1 MGILGAS
8 IAAAIRASAAASA
21 KGAAKAT
28 GASSSK
34 GSSSRGSSSSGSS
47 SRGSS
52 SSSSGSSSRSSSSS
66 GGSYTPKGTH
76 YDATIKNNSQ
86 SQADQIQKYKDDYA
100 AAAAKGDKAGMDAA
114 HKAAESLRS
123 GWGYSGGEDGSDY
136 ISTGGISGANL
147 GEQMANRYSQGY
159 SDYEQKMNDAAE
171 AQQKALQASIDSAVN
186 NLESQKTTIGKN
198 TEANNAAAEKAYM
211 TAINPNGSY
220 AEGLASQ
227 GLSKSGITESSM
239 ISAGNT
245 YQNALNSNATTQTEA
260 LAEIERAITQA
271 RLNGD
276 IEKANALADLYKE
289 TAAKQLENVDKINSA
304 FQWGQQFGLSQAEQT
319 GTYNGQ
325 ATLAARQFELQKQQ
339 VQQDLEAGKID
350 METARKQL
358 QYIQAQIDN
367 LNAETRYTNSQTT
380 GQDLT
385 NKYYSTQF

>member
-1 MGILGAS
+1 MSILGAS

-28 GASSSK
+28 GASSSR
-34 GSSSRGSSSSGSS
+34 GSSSSGSSSSSSSSSSRGSSSSG
-47 SRGSS
+47 
-52 SSSSGSSSRSSSSS
+52 
-66 GGSYTPKGTH
+66 GSYTAKGTH
-76 YDATIKNNSQ
+76 NDATIKNNSQ

-245 YQNALNSNATTQTEA
+245 YQNALNSNATTQVEA

-304 FQWGQQFGLSQAEQT
+304 YQWGQQFGLSQAEQT

-325 ATLAARQFELQKQQ
+325 ATLAARQLEIQKQQ
-339 VQQDLEAGKID
+339 IEEDIANGKID
-350 METARKQL
+350 RETARKQL
-358 QYIQAQIDN
+358 LYIQAQIDN
-367 LNAETRYTNSQTT
+367 LNAETE
-380 GQDLT
+380 GQKLT

>member
-1 MGILGAS
+1 MSILGAS

-21 KGAAKAT
+21 KGAAKAA
-28 GASSSK
+28 GSSSSK
-34 GSSSRGSSSSGSS
+34 GSSSSGSSSSSSGSS

-52 SSSSGSSSRSSSSS
+52 SSGS
-66 GGSYTPKGTH
+66 SYTPKGTH
-76 YDATIKNNSQ
+76 NDATIKNNSQ
-86 SQADQIQKYKDDYA
+86 LQADQISEIQSKWHDAYLA
-100 AAAAKGDKAGMDAA
+100 GDKKKMDQL
-114 HKAAESLRS
+114 HKDAESLRA

-159 SDYEQKMNDAAE
+159 SDYEQKMNDAAA

-245 YQNALNSNATTQTEA
+245 YQNALNSNATARTEA

-304 FQWGQQFGLSQAEQT
+304 YQWGQQFGLSQAEQT

-325 ATLAARQFELQKQQ
+325 ATLAARQLEIQKQQ
-339 VQQDLEAGKID
+339 IEEDIANGKID
-350 METARKQL
+350 RETARKQL
-358 QYIQAQIDN
+358 LYIQAQIDN
-367 LNAETRYTNSQTT
+367 LNAETE
-380 GQDLT
+380 GQKLT

>member
-1 MGILGAS
+1 MSILGAS

-47 SRGSS
+47 SHGSS
-52 SSSSGSSSRSSSSS
+52 SSSSGSSSRGSSSS

-76 YDATIKNNSQ
+76 NDATIKNNSQ
-86 SQADQIQKYKDDYA
+86 LQADQISEIQSKWHDAYLA
-100 AAAAKGDKAGMDAA
+100 GDKKKMDQL
-114 HKAAESLRS
+114 HKDAESLRS

-211 TAINPNGSY
+211 LAINPNGSY

-245 YQNALNSNATTQTEA
+245 YQNALNSNATAQAEA

-289 TAAKQLENVDKINSA
+289 IAAKQLENVDKINSA
-304 FQWGQQFGLSQAEQT
+304 YQWGQQFGLSQAEQT

-325 ATLAARQFELQKQQ
+325 STLAARQLEIQKQQ
-339 VQQDLEAGKID
+339 IEEDIANGKID
-350 METARKQL
+350 RETARKQL
-358 QYIQAQIDN
+358 LYIQAQIDN
-367 LNAETRYTNSQTT
+367 LNAETE
-380 GQDLT
+380 GQKLT

>member
-1 MGILGAS
+1 MGILGAG
-8 IAAAIRASAAASA
+8 IAAAIKASAAASA

-34 GSSSRGSSSSGSS
+34 GSSSSSSSSS

-52 SSSSGSSSRSSSSS
+52 SSSSG
-66 GGSYTPKGTH
+66 GSYTAKGTH
-76 YDATIKNNSQ
+76 NDATIKNNSQ
-86 SQADQIQKYKDDYA
+86 LQADQIQKYKDDYA

-159 SDYEQKMNDAAE
+159 SDYEQKMNDAAA

-186 NLESQKTTIGKN
+186 NLENQKTTIGKN

-304 FQWGQQFGLSQAEQT
+304 YQWGQQFGLSQSEQT

-367 LNAETRYTNSQTT
+367 LNASTRYTNSQTT

>member
-21 KGAAKAT
+21 KGAAKAA
-28 GASSSK
+28 GSSSSK

-52 SSSSGSSSRSSSSS
+52 LS

-76 YDATIKNNSQ
+76 YDATIKNNSEL
-86 SQADQIQKYKDDYA
+86 QADQISEIQSKWHDAYLA
-100 AAAAKGDKAGMDAA
+100 GDKKKMDQL
-114 HKAAESLRS
+114 HKDAESLRS

-159 SDYEQKMNDAAE
+159 SDYEQKMNDAAA

-227 GLSKSGITESSM
+227 GLANSGITESSM

-304 FQWGQQFGLSQAEQT
+304 YQWGQQFGLSQAEQT

-325 ATLAARQFELQKQQ
+325 ATLAARQLEIQKQQ
-339 VQQDLEAGKID
+339 IEEDIANGKID
-350 METARKQL
+350 RETARKQL
-358 QYIQAQIDN
+358 LYIQAQIDN
-367 LNAETRYTNSQTT
+367 LNAETE
-380 GQDLT
+380 GQKLT

>member
-8 IAAAIRASAAASA
+8 IAAALKASAAASA

-28 GASSSK
+28 GSSSSK
-34 GSSSRGSSSSGSS
+34 GSSSSSSGSS

-52 SSSSGSSSRSSSSS
+52 GSS
-66 GGSYTPKGTH
+66 GGSYTAKGTH
-76 YDATIKNNSQ
+76 NDATIKNNSQ

-114 HKAAESLRS
+114 HKAAEDLRS

-159 SDYEQKMNDAAE
+159 SDYEQKMNAAAE
-171 AQQKALQASIDSAVN
+171 AQQKALQASIDSAVASLN
-186 NLESQKTTIGKN
+186 SQKSDVMKQ
-198 TEANNAAAEKAYM
+198 TEANNAAAERAYM
-211 TAINPNGSY
+211 QSIKPGGSTAENLAANGLLTS
-220 AEGLASQ
+220 GL
-227 GLSKSGITESSM
+227 TESSQ
-239 ISAGNT
+239 ISAGNA

-276 IEKANALADLYKE
+276 IEKANALANLYKE
-289 TAAKQLENVDKINSA
+289 VAAKGYENTQNIVA
-304 FQWGQQFGLSQAEQT
+304 AGQWGQQFGLSQAEQT

-380 GQDLT
+380 GQDIT

>member
-1 MGILGAS
+1 MSILGAS

-34 GSSSRGSSSSGSS
+34 GSSSRGSSSSSSGSS

-52 SSSSGSSSRSSSSS
+52 SS
-66 GGSYTPKGTH
+66 GGSYTAKGTH
-76 YDATIKNNSQ
+76 NDATIKNNSQ
-86 SQADQIQKYKDDYA
+86 SQADQIRKYKDDYA

-114 HKAAESLRS
+114 HKAAEDLRS

-186 NLESQKTTIGKN
+186 NLENQKTTIGKN

-227 GLSKSGITESSM
+227 GLSNSGITESSM

-304 FQWGQQFGLSQAEQT
+304 YQWGQNFGLSQAEQT

>member
-1 MGILGAS
+1 MSILGAS

-52 SSSSGSSSRSSSSS
+52 SSSSGSSSRGSSSS

-76 YDATIKNNSQ
+76 NDATIKNNSQ

-159 SDYEQKMNDAAE
+159 SDYEQKMNDAAA

-304 FQWGQQFGLSQAEQT
+304 YQWGQQFGLSQSEQT

>member
-21 KGAAKAT
+21 KGAAKAA

-34 GSSSRGSSSSGSS
+34 GSSSSSSGSS

-52 SSSSGSSSRSSSSS
+52 SSSSG
-66 GGSYTPKGTH
+66 GSYTAKGTH
-76 YDATIKNNSQ
+76 NDATIKNNSQ

-304 FQWGQQFGLSQAEQT
+304 YQWGQQFGLSQAEQS

>member
-1 MGILGAS
+1 MSILGAS

-34 GSSSRGSSSSGSS
+34 GSSSSSSSSS
-47 SRGSS
+47 SRGS
-52 SSSSGSSSRSSSSS
+52 SSSSS

-159 SDYEQKMNDAAE
+159 SDYEQKMNDAAA

-304 FQWGQQFGLSQAEQT
+304 YQWGQQFGLSQAEQT

>member
-8 IAAAIRASAAASA
+8 IAAAIKASAAASA

-34 GSSSRGSSSSGSS
+34 GSSSSGSS

-52 SSSSGSSSRSSSSS
+52 SS
-66 GGSYTPKGTH
+66 GGSYTAKGTH
-76 YDATIKNNSQ
+76 NDATIKNNSQ

-245 YQNALNSNATTQTEA
+245 YQNALNSNATTQSEA

-271 RLNGD
+271 RLNGE

-304 FQWGQQFGLSQAEQT
+304 YQWGQQFGLSQAEQT

>member
-34 GSSSRGSSSSGSS
+34 GSSSSSSGSS

-52 SSSSGSSSRSSSSS
+52 SSSSG
-66 GGSYTPKGTH
+66 GSYTAKGTH
-76 YDATIKNNSQ
+76 NDATIKNNSQ

-159 SDYEQKMNDAAE
+159 SDYEQKMNDAAA

-211 TAINPNGSY
+211 LAINPNGSY

-227 GLSKSGITESSM
+227 GLSNSGITESSM

-245 YQNALNSNATTQTEA
+245 YQNALNSNATAQTEA

-304 FQWGQQFGLSQAEQT
+304 YQWGQQFGLSQAEQT

>member
-52 SSSSGSSSRSSSSS
+52 SSSSGSSSRGSSSS

-76 YDATIKNNSQ
+76 NDATIKNNSQ

-159 SDYEQKMNDAAE
+159 SDYEQKMNDAAA

-276 IEKANALADLYKE
+276 IEKANALANLYKE

-304 FQWGQQFGLSQAEQT
+304 YQWGQQFGLSQSEQT

-367 LNAETRYTNSQTT
+367 LNAETE
-380 GQDLT
+380 GQKLT

>member
-34 GSSSRGSSSSGSS
+34 A
-47 SRGSS
+47 SS
-52 SSSSGSSSRSSSSS
+52 SSSSGSSSR
-66 GGSYTPKGTH
+66 GSYTPKGTH

-86 SQADQIQKYKDDYA
+86 SQADQIRKYKDDYA

-159 SDYEQKMNDAAE
+159 SDYEQKMNDAAA

-245 YQNALNSNATTQTEA
+245 YQNALNNNATTQTEA

-304 FQWGQQFGLSQAEQT
+304 YQWGQQFGLSQAEQT

-358 QYIQAQIDN
+358 QFIQAQIDN
-367 LNAETRYTNSQTT
+367 LNAETE
-380 GQDLT
+380 GQKLT

>member
-1 MGILGAS
+1 MSILGAS

-52 SSSSGSSSRSSSSS
+52 SSSSGSSSRGSSSS

-76 YDATIKNNSQ
+76 NDATIKNNSQ
-86 SQADQIQKYKDDYA
+86 SQADQIEKYKDDYA

-276 IEKANALADLYKE
+276 IEKANALANLYKE

-304 FQWGQQFGLSQAEQT
+304 YQWGQQFGLSQAEQT

>member
-245 YQNALNSNATTQTEA
+245 YQNALNSNATTQSEA

-304 FQWGQQFGLSQAEQT
+304 YQWGQQFGLSQAEQS

-358 QYIQAQIDN
+358 QFIQAQIDN
-367 LNAETRYTNSQTT
+367 LNAETE
-380 GQDLT
+380 GQKLT

>member
-1 MGILGAS
+1 MSILGAS
-8 IAAAIRASAAASA
+8 IAAAIRASAAASAAASA

-34 GSSSRGSSSSGSS
+34 GSSS
-47 SRGSS
+47 SS
-52 SSSSGSSSRSSSSS
+52 SSSSSRGSSSS

-159 SDYEQKMNDAAE
+159 SDYEQKMNDAAA

-304 FQWGQQFGLSQAEQT
+304 YQWGQQFGLSQAEQS

>member
-8 IAAAIRASAAASA
+8 IAAALKASAVASA
-21 KGAAKAT
+21 KGAAKAA
-28 GASSSK
+28 GSSSSK
-34 GSSSRGSSSSGSS
+34 GSSSSGSSSSSSGSS

-52 SSSSGSSSRSSSSS
+52 SS
-66 GGSYTPKGTH
+66 GGSYTAKGTH
-76 YDATIKNNSQ
+76 NDATIKSNSQ
-86 SQADQIQKYKDDYA
+86 SQAEQIRKYKDDYA

-159 SDYEQKMNDAAE
+159 SDYEQKMNAAAE
-171 AQQKALQASIDSAVN
+171 AQQKALQASIDSAVASLN
-186 NLESQKTTIGKN
+186 SQKSDVMKQ

-211 TAINPNGSY
+211 QSIKPGGSTAENLAANGLLTS
-220 AEGLASQ
+220 GL
-227 GLSKSGITESSM
+227 TESSQ
-239 ISAGNT
+239 ISAGNA
-245 YQNALNSNATTQTEA
+245 YQNALNSNAITQIEA
-260 LAEIERAITQA
+260 LAKIEQAITQA
-271 RLNGD
+271 RLTGD

-289 TAAKQLENVDKINSA
+289 VAAKGYENTQNIVA
-304 FQWGQQFGLSQAEQT
+304 AGQWGQQFGLSQAEQT

-367 LNAETRYTNSQTT
+367 LNAETE
-380 GQDLT
+380 GQKLT

>member
-1 MGILGAS
+1 MSILGAS

-47 SRGSS
+47 SSP
-52 SSSSGSSSRSSSSS
+52 SGSSSS

-86 SQADQIQKYKDDYA
+86 SQADQIRKYKDDYA

-159 SDYEQKMNDAAE
+159 SDYEQKMNDAAA

-211 TAINPNGSY
+211 AAINPNGSY

-289 TAAKQLENVDKINSA
+289 TAAKQLENVDKINSM
-304 FQWGQQFGLSQAEQT
+304 FQWGQNFGLSQAEQT

>member
-1 MGILGAS
+1 MSILGAS

-21 KGAAKAT
+21 KGAAKAA

-34 GSSSRGSSSSGSS
+34 GSSSSSSGSS

-52 SSSSGSSSRSSSSS
+52 SSSSG
-66 GGSYTPKGTH
+66 GSYTAKGTH
-76 YDATIKNNSQ
+76 NDATIKNNSQ

-276 IEKANALADLYKE
+276 IEKANALANLYKE

-304 FQWGQQFGLSQAEQT
+304 YQWGQQFGLSQSEQT

-367 LNAETRYTNSQTT
+367 LNAETE
-380 GQDLT
+380 GQKLT

>member
-8 IAAAIRASAAASA
+8 IAAAIKASAAAAA

-34 GSSSRGSSSSGSS
+34 GSSSSSSGSS

-52 SSSSGSSSRSSSSS
+52 SSSSG
-66 GGSYTPKGTH
+66 GSYTAKGTH
-76 YDATIKNNSQ
+76 NDATIKNNSQ

-186 NLESQKTTIGKN
+186 KLESQKTTIGKN

-220 AEGLASQ
+220 AEGLASR
-227 GLSKSGITESSM
+227 GLSNSGITESSM

-276 IEKANALADLYKE
+276 IEKANALANLYKE

-304 FQWGQQFGLSQAEQT
+304 YQWGQNFGLSQAEQT

-367 LNAETRYTNSQTT
+367 LNAETE
-380 GQDLT
+380 GQKLT
-385 NKYYSTQF
+385 NKYYQSQF

>member
-1 MGILGAS
+1 MSILGAS

-34 GSSSRGSSSSGSS
+34 GSSSRGSSSP
-47 SRGSS
+47 SS
-52 SSSSGSSSRSSSSS
+52 SSSSRGSSSS

-159 SDYEQKMNDAAE
+159 SDYEQKMNDAAA

-239 ISAGNT
+239 ISAGNM

-289 TAAKQLENVDKINSA
+289 TAAKQLENADKINSA
-304 FQWGQQFGLSQAEQT
+304 YQWGQQFGLSQAEQT

-325 ATLAARQFELQKQQ
+325 ATLAARQLEIQKQQ
-339 VQQDLEAGKID
+339 VEEDIANGKID
-350 METARKQL
+350 RETARKQL

-367 LNAETRYTNSQTT
+367 LNAETE
-380 GQDLT
+380 GQKLT

>member
-34 GSSSRGSSSSGSS
+34 GSSSRGSSSS
-47 SRGSS
+47 
-52 SSSSGSSSRSSSSS
+52 SSGSSSRGSSSS

-76 YDATIKNNSQ
+76 NDATIKNNSQ
-86 SQADQIQKYKDDYA
+86 SQADQIQKYKNDYA

-227 GLSKSGITESSM
+227 GLSNSGITESSM

-271 RLNGD
+271 RLTGD
-276 IEKANALADLYKE
+276 IEKANALANLYKE

-304 FQWGQQFGLSQAEQT
+304 YQWGQQFGLGQAEQT

-367 LNAETRYTNSQTT
+367 LNAETE
-380 GQDLT
+380 GQKLT

>member
-28 GASSSK
+28 SASSSK
-34 GSSSRGSSSSGSS
+34 GSSS
-47 SRGSS
+47 SS
-52 SSSSGSSSRSSSSS
+52 SSSSSRGSSSS

-76 YDATIKNNSQ
+76 NDATIKNNSQ
-86 SQADQIQKYKDDYA
+86 SQADQISEIQSKWHDAYLA
-100 AAAAKGDKAGMDAA
+100 GDKKKMDQL
-114 HKAAESLRS
+114 HKDAESLRA

-136 ISTGGISGANL
+136 ISTGSISGANL
-147 GEQMANRYSQGY
+147 GEQMANRYSQGF

-245 YQNALNSNATTQTEA
+245 YQNALNSNAITQTEA

-304 FQWGQQFGLSQAEQT
+304 YQWGQQFGLSQSEQT

-367 LNAETRYTNSQTT
+367 LNAETE
-380 GQDLT
+380 GQKLT

>member
-21 KGAAKAT
+21 KGAAKAA
-28 GASSSK
+28 GSSSSK
-34 GSSSRGSSSSGSS
+34 GSSSSGSSSSSSGSS

-52 SSSSGSSSRSSSSS
+52 SS
-66 GGSYTPKGTH
+66 GGSYTAKGTH
-76 YDATIKNNSQ
+76 NDATIKSNSQ
-86 SQADQIQKYKDDYA
+86 SQAEQIQKYKDDYA

-245 YQNALNSNATTQTEA
+245 YQNALNSNATTQIEA

-304 FQWGQQFGLSQAEQT
+304 YQWGQQFGLSQAEQT

-325 ATLAARQFELQKQQ
+325 ATLAARQLEIQKQQ
-339 VQQDLEAGKID
+339 IEEDIANGKID
-350 METARKQL
+350 RETARKQL

-367 LNAETRYTNSQTT
+367 LNAETE
-380 GQDLT
+380 GQKLT

>member
-1 MGILGAS
+1 MSILGAS

-21 KGAAKAT
+21 KDAAKAT
-28 GASSSK
+28 GSSSSK
-34 GSSSRGSSSSGSS
+34 GSSSSSSSSS

-52 SSSSGSSSRSSSSS
+52 SSSSG
-66 GGSYTPKGTH
+66 GSYTAKGTH
-76 YDATIKNNSQ
+76 NDATIKNNSQ
-86 SQADQIQKYKDDYA
+86 LQADQIQKYKDDYA

-159 SDYEQKMNDAAE
+159 SDYEQKMNDAAA

-186 NLESQKTTIGKN
+186 NLENQKTTIGKN

-227 GLSKSGITESSM
+227 GLSKSGITGSSM

-304 FQWGQQFGLSQAEQT
+304 YQWGQQFGLSQSEQT

-358 QYIQAQIDN
+358 QFIQAQIDN
-367 LNAETRYTNSQTT
+367 LNAETE
-380 GQDLT
+380 GQKLT

>member
-8 IAAAIRASAAASA
+8 IAAAIKASAAASA

-34 GSSSRGSSSSGSS
+34 GSSSSSSGSS

-52 SSSSGSSSRSSSSS
+52 SSSSG
-66 GGSYTPKGTH
+66 GSYTAKGTH
-76 YDATIKNNSQ
+76 NDATIKNNSQ

-159 SDYEQKMNDAAE
+159 SDYEQKMNAAAE
-171 AQQKALQASIDSAVN
+171 AQQKALQASIDSAVASLN
-186 NLESQKTTIGKN
+186 SQKSDVMKQ

-211 TAINPNGSY
+211 QSIKPGGSTAETLAANGLLTS
-220 AEGLASQ
+220 GL
-227 GLSKSGITESSM
+227 TESSQ
-239 ISAGNT
+239 ISAGNA

-260 LAEIERAITQA
+260 LAKIEQAITQA
-271 RLNGD
+271 RLTGD
-276 IEKANALADLYKE
+276 IEKANALANLYKE
-289 TAAKQLENVDKINSA
+289 VAAKGYENTQNIVA
-304 FQWGQQFGLSQAEQT
+304 AGQWGQQFGLSQAEQT

>member
-34 GSSSRGSSSSGSS
+34 GSSSSGSSSGSS

-52 SSSSGSSSRSSSSS
+52 GSS
-66 GGSYTPKGTH
+66 GGSYTAKGTH
-76 YDATIKNNSQ
+76 NDATIKSNSQ

-114 HKAAESLRS
+114 HKAAEDLRS

-227 GLSKSGITESSM
+227 GLSNSGITESSM

-304 FQWGQQFGLSQAEQT
+304 YQWGQNFGLSQAEQT

-367 LNAETRYTNSQTT
+367 LNAETE
-380 GQDLT
+380 GQKLT

>member
-1 MGILGAS
+1 MSILGAS

-52 SSSSGSSSRSSSSS
+52 SSSSGSSSRGSSSS

-86 SQADQIQKYKDDYA
+86 LQADQISEIQSKWHDAYLA
-100 AAAAKGDKAGMDAA
+100 GDKKMDQL
-114 HKAAESLRS
+114 HKDAESLRS

-289 TAAKQLENVDKINSA
+289 TAAKQLENADKINSA
-304 FQWGQQFGLSQAEQT
+304 YQWGQQFGLSQSEQT

-358 QYIQAQIDN
+358 YYIQAQIDN
-367 LNAETRYTNSQTT
+367 LNAETE
-380 GQDLT
+380 GQKLT

>member
-1 MGILGAS
+1 MSILGAS

-28 GASSSK
+28 GASSSR
-34 GSSSRGSSSSGSS
+34 GSSSSGSSSSSSSSSSRGSSSSG
-47 SRGSS
+47 
-52 SSSSGSSSRSSSSS
+52 
-66 GGSYTPKGTH
+66 GSYTAKGTH
-76 YDATIKNNSQ
+76 NDATIKNNSQ

-159 SDYEQKMNDAAE
+159 SDYEQKMNDAAA

-245 YQNALNSNATTQTEA
+245 YQNALNSNATTQVEA

-304 FQWGQQFGLSQAEQT
+304 YQWGQQFGLSQAEQT

-325 ATLAARQFELQKQQ
+325 ATLAARQLEIQKQQ
-339 VQQDLEAGKID
+339 IEEDIANGKID
-350 METARKQL
+350 RETARKQL
-358 QYIQAQIDN
+358 LYIQAQIDN
-367 LNAETRYTNSQTT
+367 LNAETE
-380 GQDLT
+380 GQKLT

>member
-8 IAAAIRASAAASA
+8 IAAALKASAAASA
-21 KGAAKAT
+21 KGAAKAA
-28 GASSSK
+28 GSSSSK
-34 GSSSRGSSSSGSS
+34 GSSSSGSSSSSSGSS

-52 SSSSGSSSRSSSSS
+52 SS
-66 GGSYTPKGTH
+66 GGSYTAKGTH
-76 YDATIKNNSQ
+76 NDATIKSNSQ
-86 SQADQIQKYKDDYA
+86 SQAEQIQKYKDDYA

-159 SDYEQKMNDAAE
+159 SDYEQKMNAAAE
-171 AQQKALQASIDSAVN
+171 AQQKALQASIDSAVASLN
-186 NLESQKTTIGKN
+186 SQKSDVMKQ
-198 TEANNAAAEKAYM
+198 TEANNAAAERAYM
-211 TAINPNGSY
+211 QSIKPGGSTAENLAANGLLTS
-220 AEGLASQ
+220 GL
-227 GLSKSGITESSM
+227 TESSQ
-239 ISAGNT
+239 ISAGNA

-276 IEKANALADLYKE
+276 IEKANALANLYKE
-289 TAAKQLENVDKINSA
+289 VAAKGYENTQNIVA
-304 FQWGQQFGLSQAEQT
+304 AGQWGQQFGLSQAEQT

-367 LNAETRYTNSQTT
+367 LNAETE
-380 GQDLT
+380 GQKLT

>member
-1 MGILGAS
+1 MSILGAS

-34 GSSSRGSSSSGSS
+34 GSSSSSSGSS

-52 SSSSGSSSRSSSSS
+52 SSSSGSSSRGSSSSSS
-66 GGSYTPKGTH
+66 GGSYTAKGTH
-76 YDATIKNNSQ
+76 NDATIKNNSQ

-304 FQWGQQFGLSQAEQT
+304 YQWGQQFGLSQAEQS

-367 LNAETRYTNSQTT
+367 LNAETE
-380 GQDLT
+380 GQKLT

>member
-8 IAAAIRASAAASA
+8 IAAALKASAAASA
-21 KGAAKAT
+21 KGAAKAA
-28 GASSSK
+28 GSSSSK
-34 GSSSRGSSSSGSS
+34 GSSPSGSSSSSSGSS

-52 SSSSGSSSRSSSSS
+52 SSGGSYTAKGTHDDAMIKSSSRS
-66 GGSYTPKGTH
+66 
-76 YDATIKNNSQ
+76 
-86 SQADQIQKYKDDYA
+86 QAEQIQKYKDDYA

-159 SDYEQKMNDAAE
+159 SDYEQKMNAAAE

-245 YQNALNSNATTQTEA
+245 YQNALNSNATTQIEA

-304 FQWGQQFGLSQAEQT
+304 YQWGQQFGLSQAEQT

>member
-8 IAAAIRASAAASA
+8 IAAALKASAAASA

-28 GASSSK
+28 GSSK
-34 GSSSRGSSSSGSS
+34 GSSSSGSSSSGSS

-52 SSSSGSSSRSSSSS
+52 GSS
-66 GGSYTPKGTH
+66 GGSYTAKGTH
-76 YDATIKNNSQ
+76 DDATIKGNSP

-245 YQNALNSNATTQTEA
+245 YQNALNSNAITQSEA

-304 FQWGQQFGLSQAEQT
+304 YQWGQNFGLSQAEQT

>member
-34 GSSSRGSSSSGSS
+34 GSSSSGSSSSGSS

-52 SSSSGSSSRSSSSS
+52 GSS
-66 GGSYTPKGTH
+66 GGSYTAKGTH
-76 YDATIKNNSQ
+76 NDATIKNNSQ
-86 SQADQIQKYKDDYA
+86 GQADQIQKYKDDYA

-114 HKAAESLRS
+114 HKAAEDLRS

-227 GLSKSGITESSM
+227 GLSNSGITESSM

-304 FQWGQQFGLSQAEQT
+304 YQWGQNFGLSQAEQT

-325 ATLAARQFELQKQQ
+325 ATLAARQFEIQKQQ
-339 VQQDLEAGKID
+339 IEEDIAKGKID

>member
-8 IAAAIRASAAASA
+8 IAAALKASAAASA
-21 KGAAKAT
+21 KGAAKAA
-28 GASSSK
+28 GSSSSK
-34 GSSSRGSSSSGSS
+34 GSSSSGSSSSSSGSS

-52 SSSSGSSSRSSSSS
+52 SSGS
-66 GGSYTPKGTH
+66 SYTPKGTH

-86 SQADQIQKYKDDYA
+86 LQADQISESQSKWHDAYLA
-100 AAAAKGDKAGMDAA
+100 GDKKKMDQL
-114 HKAAESLRS
+114 HKDAESLRS

-171 AQQKALQASIDSAVN
+171 AQRKALQASIDSAVN

-276 IEKANALADLYKE
+276 IEKANALANLYKE
-289 TAAKQLENVDKINSA
+289 VAAKGYENTQNIVA
-304 FQWGQQFGLSQAEQT
+304 AGQWGQQFGLSQAEQT